1 LFRSGERLRFDG
13 GCRYEAKVSRA
24 WGGVFRL
31 WLELFSGLVEI
42 DFLLSKPERL
52 TASKR
57 DQFHA
62 KGGSIESDGSFDVGY
77 REHQVVEMID
87 DKGHGL

>member
-1 LFRSGERLRFDG
+1 MCRLG
-13 GCRYEAKVSRA
+13 
-24 WGGVFRL
+24 
-31 WLELFSGLVEI
+31 LELFSGLVKI

-52 TASKR
+52 AAFKR

-77 REHQVVEMID
+77 RQHEVVEMID
-87 DKGHGL
+87 NKGHRL

>member
-1 LFRSGERLRFDG
+1 MCRLG
-13 GCRYEAKVSRA
+13 LK
-24 WGGVFRL
+24 
-31 WLELFSGLVEI
+31 LFSGLVEI

-52 TASKR
+52 ASFKR

-62 KGGSIESDGSFDVGY
+62 KSGSIESDSSFDVGY
-77 REHQVVEMID
+77 RQHEVVEMID